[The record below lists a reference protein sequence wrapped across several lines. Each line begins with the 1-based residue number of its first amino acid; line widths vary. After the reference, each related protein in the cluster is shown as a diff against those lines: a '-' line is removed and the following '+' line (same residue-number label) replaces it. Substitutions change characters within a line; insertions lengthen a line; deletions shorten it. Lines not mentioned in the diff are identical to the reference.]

1 MTPSRPDDPSI
12 PDPSIPDSAG
22 ASASKVDPE
31 DLMLRAAPRPVTR
44 INRRVL
50 IALSGTGLLL
60 ILGATIFA
68 LDPPRLFDRDDTG
81 RELYRTEN
89 NPTPDGLEALPRRY
103 SDIARPPVELGP
115 PLAGDIGPAVVN
127 AEREL
132 GIGPTP
138 DLPFR
143 PSPEDD
149 AARAERI
156 RQARLAQQ
164 GRESGVF
171 FQLTSKTAGVAQAD
185 ISGAGIPAAQGT
197 ALTDRNPFE
206 VASRGDVGGPLE
218 LDLQNDQ
225 NLQGRK
231 LDFLD
236 QGVDAAIY
244 NPHALQ
250 DPASPYQ
257 VMAGTVISASLVTGI
272 NSDLPGRVI
281 AQVTENIYDT
291 VSGTYL
297 LIPQGSRVIGT
308 YDSVI
313 AFGQDR
319 ALVIWQRIIMP
330 DGSSVVI
337 ENLPATD
344 VAGYAGL
351 EDEVNF
357 HTWRL
362 LKGIA
367 LSTLLGVSTELTFG
381 DEESDLVAAIRES
394 TQDSANQVGQRITER
409 NLNIQP
415 TITIRPGWPLR
426 IIVNKDLVLR
436 PYRDLGV
443 IR

>member
-1 MTPSRPDDPSI
+1 MTGERREESS
-12 PDPSIPDSAG
+12 S
-22 ASASKVDPE
+22 PE
-31 DLMLRAAPRPVTR
+31 PPAPKIGPEELALRAKPRPVTR

-50 IALSGTGLLL
+50 MLLSGTGLLL
-60 ILGATIFA
+60 IFGATIFA
-68 LDPPRLFDRDDTG
+68 LDPPRLFDRGDAG
-81 RELYRTEN
+81 RELIRTEN
-89 NPTPDGLEALPRRY
+89 APRPEGLDALPRDY
-103 SDIARPPVELGP
+103 GDLPRPPVQLGP
-115 PLAGDIGPAVVN
+115 PLPGDIGPAVVG
-127 AEREL
+127 AERDL
-132 GIGPTP
+132 GIGSPEA
-138 DLPFR
+138 LPFR

-164 GRESGVF
+164 GREAGVF
-171 FQLTSKTAGVAQAD
+171 FQLTSRTASGAQAAD
-185 ISGAGIPAAQGT
+185 IPTQISASP
-197 ALTDRNPFE
+197 DRNPFDVLRAE
-206 VASRGDVGGPLE
+206 TPDRGLG

-231 LDFLD
+231 LDFLNQD
-236 QGVDAAIY
+236 VDADIY
-244 NPHALQ
+244 NAHALQ

-257 VMAGTVISASLVTGI
+257 VMAGTIIAASLVTGI

-291 VSGTYL
+291 VSGRYL

-308 YDSVI
+308 YDSVV
-313 AFGQDR
+313 AFGQER
-319 ALVIWQRIIMP
+319 ALVVWQRIIMP

-344 VAGYAGL
+344 TAGYAGL

-362 LKGIA
+362 LKGIV
-367 LSTLLGVSTELTFG
+367 LSTLLGVGTELTFG
-381 DEESDLVAAIRES
+381 DDEDDLVEAIRES
-394 TQDSANQVGQRITER
+394 AQDSANQVGQRITER

-426 IIVNKDLVLR
+426 IIVNKDVVLR
-436 PYRDLGV
+436 PYRG
-443 IR
+443 

>member
-1 MTPSRPDDPSI
+1 MTLSPDKDGPV
-12 PDPSIPDSAG
+12 PNP
-22 ASASKVDPE
+22 SKVPPE
-31 DLMLRAAPRPVTR
+31 DLAIRAAPRPVTR

-60 ILGATIFA
+60 IFGATIFA
-68 LDPPRLFDRDDTG
+68 LDPPSLFDRTEIG

-89 NPTPDGLEALPRRY
+89 KPAPDGLESLPRRY
-103 SDIARPPVELGP
+103 SDLSREAVPELGP
-115 PLAGDIGPAVVN
+115 PLPGDIGPAVVER
-127 AEREL
+127 EREL
-132 GIGPTP
+132 GIDPN
-138 DLPFR
+138 LPFR
-143 PSPEDD
+143 PNAEDD
-149 AARAERI
+149 AERAERI

-164 GRESGVF
+164 GREASVF
-171 FQLTSKTAGVAQAD
+171 FQLTTRT
-185 ISGAGIPAAQGT
+185 SGANQAALARTGFPASPNAGPDNS
-197 ALTDRNPFE
+197 AVNRNPFD
-206 VASRGDVGGPLE
+206 VAGIDQTRGPLE
-218 LDLQNDQ
+218 LDLENDQ
-225 NLQGRK
+225 NLQSRK
-231 LDFLD
+231 LDFLG
-236 QGVDAAIY
+236 QNVDADIY

-250 DPASPYQ
+250 YPASPYQ

-291 VSGTYL
+291 ATGAYL
-297 LIPQGSRVIGT
+297 LIPQGARLLGT

-319 ALVIWQRIIMP
+319 ALVVWQRIIMP
-330 DGSSVVI
+330 DGASVVI
-337 ENLPATD
+337 ENLPGTD
-344 VAGYAGL
+344 TAGYAGL

-381 DEESDLVAAIRES
+381 DDESDLVEAIRS
-394 TQDSANQVGQRITER
+394 SAQDSANQAGQRITER

-426 IIVNKDLVLR
+426 IIVNKDMVLR
-436 PYRDLGV
+436 PYNAPGIV
-443 IR
+443 Q

>member
-1 MTPSRPDDPSI
+1 MIS
-12 PDPSIPDSAG
+12 
-22 ASASKVDPE
+22 
-31 DLMLRAAPRPVTR
+31 
-44 INRRVL
+44 
-50 IALSGTGLLL
+50 
-60 ILGATIFA
+60 
-68 LDPPRLFDRDDTG
+68 DPPSSAPNGDL
-81 RELYRTEN
+81 
-89 NPTPDGLEALPRRY
+89 GLE
-103 SDIARPPVELGP
+103 
-115 PLAGDIGPAVVN
+115 PAP
-127 AEREL
+127 A
-132 GIGPTP
+132 
-138 DLPFR
+138 LPFR

-164 GRESGVF
+164 GREAGVF
-171 FQLTSKTAGVAQAD
+171 FQLTSGTAGATQAD
-185 ISGAGIPAAQGT
+185 VSGAEIPTAPGT
-197 ALTDRNPFE
+197 APANRNPFD
-206 VASRGDVGGPLE
+206 VARGNDPRGPLE

-236 QGVDAAIY
+236 QGVDAGIY

-257 VMAGTVISASLVTGI
+257 VMAGTVISASLITGI
-272 NSDLPGRVI
+272 NSDLPGRVT
-281 AQVTENIYDT
+281 AQITENIYDT
-291 VSGTYL
+291 VSGRYL

-344 VAGYAGL
+344 TAGYAGL
-351 EDEVNF
+351 EDEVDF

-362 LKGIA
+362 LKGIV
-367 LSTLLGVSTELTFG
+367 LSTLLGVGTELTFG
-381 DEESDLVAAIRES
+381 DDEDDLVEAIRES
-394 TQDSANQVGQRITER
+394 SQDSANQVGQRITER

-415 TITIRPGWPLR
+415 TITVRPGWPLR

-436 PYRDLGV
+436 PYRYLGV